1 MKKSELKMIIK
12 EVLEESRLYQED
24 TEEAGEVESPEE
36 EADEE
41 GLKEQ
46 IKEYFLNA
54 EDLNDEAY
62 HTFLTD
68 ELGIEP
74 DVGEGLAY
82 EILKELLVK
91 ESEEGDEEVE
101 EGCSKMAEEE
111 YEDEDEEEAE
121 EGYQGDRLSR
131 GGKVNYGKEIVEE
144 NEFDPE
150 QFPWTIVDE
159 NGVPQESFESEEYAI
174 DALQGWV
181 EDGEDVEGYSV
192 VETSSIY

>member
-91 ESEEGDEEVE
+91 ESEEGDEPPAALGHPRAVRQR
-101 EGCSKMAEEE
+101 GRAGFSPPLSGLLKDLRVQDPPGRNVPALR
-111 YEDEDEEEAE
+111 EALHIPLP
-121 EGYQGDRLSR
+121 LSAAGPTNGRSGPALR
-131 GGKVNYGKEIVEE
+131 G
-144 NEFDPE
+144 
-150 QFPWTIVDE
+150 
-159 NGVPQESFESEEYAI
+159 
-174 DALQGWV
+174 
-181 EDGEDVEGYSV
+181 
-192 VETSSIY
+192 